1 MFCGAVQADAISSDI
16 VGYTTIPIQSK
27 YQIIGVQ
34 FQNVSG
40 GSLKLNE
47 AIPYQEG
54 MTKGTNMGT
63 ADNVQIGDDA
73 GGWTVYYMSSGKN
86 AKGKTID
93 GLEGKWALN
102 GTTAVADVELTPGT
116 AFWYVRNTV
125 DESTF
130 NLTIAGS
137 VTTLPSADY
146 EFASQYRIFA
156 NPYPTPLAINEAF
169 PYDAETMTAGT
180 NMGTADNIQ
189 IGDNEGGWT
198 VYYMS
203 NGKNAKGKTIDGLE
217 GKWALNGTTAVTDAA
232 IPVGKAA
239 WYVRKDTSKPAVS
252 ITLTRPYSL

>member
-1 MFCGAVQADAISSDI
+1 MQADAITSDI

-27 YQIIGVQ
+27 YQIIGVN

-54 MTKGTNMGT
+54 MTKGTNGAN
-63 ADNVQIGDDA
+63 ADNIQIGNST
-73 GGWTVYYMSSGKN
+73 GGWTVYFMSNGKN
-86 AKGKTID
+86 AKGKD
-93 GLEGKWALN
+93 VAGLEGKWSLS
-102 GTTAVADVELTPGT
+102 GTYAAADVDLTPGT
-116 AFWYVRNTV
+116 AFWYVRSNA

-137 VTTLPSADY
+137 VSTLPSADY

-156 NPYPTPLAINEAF
+156 NPYPTPLAINDAF
-169 PYDAETMTAGT
+169 PYNAATMTAGT
-180 NMGTADNIQ
+180 NGANADNIQ
-189 IGDNEGGWT
+189 IGNGTGGWT
-198 VYYMS
+198 VYFLS
-203 NGKNAKGKTIDGLE
+203 NGKNAKGKDVAGLE
-217 GKWALNGTTAVTDAA
+217 GKWSLSGSYAVTDAT

-239 WYVRKDTSKPAVS
+239 WYVRKDTTKPAVS